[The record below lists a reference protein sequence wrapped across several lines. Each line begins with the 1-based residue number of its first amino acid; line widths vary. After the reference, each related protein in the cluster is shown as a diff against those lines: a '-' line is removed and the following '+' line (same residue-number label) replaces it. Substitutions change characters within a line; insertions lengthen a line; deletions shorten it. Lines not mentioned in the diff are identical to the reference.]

1 MPTVLQ
7 GHKLCEQCLR
17 VKPIDQFR
25 RRYRDREDRQSQ
37 CRVCHNRTET
47 LRRCKKRFGKNN
59 SLISKFVLGL
69 KNEADDRRVA
79 LLCQTMVSAF
89 GSTEEF
95 VQAWREQVE
104 EARSKKPGSKKV
116 LDFFLAVMR
125 MAEYCENQRPKVEYL
140 DDDQLDLA
148 VMRETED
155 LIRQNPQLAV
165 QCARQIG
172 WTVIPPQLT
181 PLVPLN

>member
-1 MPTVLQ
+1 
-7 GHKLCEQCLR
+7 
-17 VKPIDQFR
+17 
-25 RRYRDREDRQSQ
+25 
-37 CRVCHNRTET
+37 
-47 LRRCKKRFGKNN
+47 
-59 SLISKFVLGL
+59 
-69 KNEADDRRVA
+69 
-79 LLCQTMVSAF
+79 MVSAF

-148 VMRETED
+148 VMQETED
-155 LIRQNPQLAV
+155 RIRQNPELAV